1 MLYNY
6 KSPKSQSSSYS
17 QTGTLWVTVDPAKTQ
32 RLIYNMMFPIL
43 SLR

>member
-6 KSPKSQSSSYS
+6 KSPS
-17 QTGTLWVTVDPAKTQ
+17 TGTLWVTVDPAKTQ